1 MSDNFYTKDARQS
14 RREYILFE
22 YGHRHPLRRP
32 CDRLSATTAALL
44 RCVSALSSHHLTP
57 VRLFSKSFRGLSV
70 TSPNRESRFFWPSAT
85 AVFIPWFRAVSLGL
99 ASRAIFVRWSPR
111 PQTIFFSFFI
121 GIFHCELKKTGLLTR
136 PIPFFGTTP
145 GRNRCFRS
153 PRFFPSARLRPLRCL
168 CRPSAPPLFFCSSQR
183 KWAAFRKS
191 AAEKSSSAALSL
203 VSAGEAQHVLR
214 WVRVR
219 YPFDVTQNQR
229 IWRKLYWKRK

>member
-1 MSDNFYTKDARQS
+1 MRGRAAGNIFYLSTGIAIRS
-14 RREYILFE
+14 AGLVTACRR
-22 YGHRHPLRRP
+22 PLRH
-32 CDRLSATTAALL
+32 CSAAFLL
-44 RCVSALSSHHLTP
+44 CPSHHLTP

-168 CRPSAPPLFFCSSQR
+168 CRPSAPPLFFCSSQS